1 MDKSDTNP
9 KIFDLFLDRILSN
22 NLTDIVLLV
31 RLTSI
36 IAARMFRVLNYK
48 FDFVYLD
55 SAHEALETFTE
66 LSLYWELL
74 IDGGIL
80 FGDDYKWPAVNH
92 DLKLFCKVHNLEYE
106 LSNDGNTWYIK
117 KSDLSIRLIVI
128 KDRFRGDFNDIYR
141 MSI

>member
-9 KIFDLFLDRILSN
+9 KIFDLFLDRIVSN
-22 NLTDIVLLV
+22 NLTDIVLPV

-55 SAHEALETFTE
+55 SVHEALEAFTE

-74 IDGGIL
+74 IDDSIL
-80 FGDDYKWPAVNH
+80 FGDYYKWLAVNH
-92 DLKLFCKVHNLEYE
+92 NLKLFCKVHNLEYE

-117 KSDLSIRLIVI
+117 K
-128 KDRFRGDFNDIYR
+128 
-141 MSI
+141 